1 MKDSKNTRKDTVSS
15 DALVLWYKT
24 YENKRT
30 YF

>member
-1 MKDSKNTRKDTVSS
+1 MEDSKKQESDTVSS